1 MKVSVIKL
9 YRDTLYI
16 NDNKTNIIRYC
27 FLLYLNNYLLL
38 N

>member
-16 NDNKTNIIRYC
+16 NDNKTNIIRYS
-27 FLLYLNNYLLL
+27 FFIIFK
-38 N
+38 